1 MPTHLEGTIMSDL
14 EEALTAA
21 NVSALIQKRI
31 DPMLLE
37 YQRRYSPFV
46 RALPAKKWDSDQYYF
61 NTRTSRVPGGFVSD
75 GGARPVGQSVYV
87 QNNFKMA
94 HLQAVGSVTGFAQE
108 VTRSLIGDLQAREID
123 GAVQSLI
130 WDIENGLCWGNAAA
144 TANGPY
150 PQFDGLDSQVSQ
162 FSGSGST
169 AQNSIDNAGAALALS
184 SLDKLIDL
192 VETNAAAPIMGPEW
206 MFVMSTTANS
216 KLAQLLTNQ
225 QRFVEQMGAGTIG
238 RAEVA
243 AGLIVPTY
251 RDIPI
256 VKSSF
261 LGARGLS
268 MSTVTA
274 SAATLAGATLPAGT
288 YQYRV
293 SAVIARL
300 GEINVSAS
308 VAQAVTAGQAV
319 TLAFAVPAG
328 YEGAPPTL
336 YKVYRSAVGGAAGTE
351 TLLGYVD
358 ANVGLQGDGVTPI
371 VATSIIDNGINLV
384 PANGAT
390 VPATVPAAYVGTN
403 SGHLPRQAGYE
414 DLFLIS
420 RDEDNVVR
428 PWVRDVSPIQV
439 YPTTAQ
445 PDALPFAV
453 VSDTTLAVRG
463 PKYVSRLRNVV
474 SAL

>member
-1 MPTHLEGTIMSDL
+1 MSDL

-21 NVSALIQKRI
+21 NVSALVQKRI

-46 RALPAKKWDSDQYYF
+46 RALPAKKWDSTTYYF
-61 NTRTSRVPGGFVSD
+61 NTRTSRVPGGFVQD
-75 GGARPVGQSVYV
+75 GGARPVGQSVYA
-87 QNNFKMA
+87 QTKFDIKN
-94 HLQAVGSVTGFAQE
+94 LQAVGSVTGYAQE

-130 WDIENGLCWGNAAA
+130 WDIENGLCWGNSAA
-144 TANGPY
+144 TVSGPY
-150 PQFDGLDSQVSQ
+150 PQFDGLDVQVSQ
-162 FSGSGST
+162 FAAAGSV
-169 AQNSIDNAGAALALS
+169 AQNSIDAAGAAFALNR
-184 SLDKLIDL
+184 LDQLIDL
-192 VETNAAAPIMGPEW
+192 VETNAASPIMGTDW
-206 MFVMSTTANS
+206 MFVMSSTSNS
-216 KLAQLLTNQ
+216 KIAQLLTNQ
-225 QRFVEQMGAGTIG
+225 QRFVETMGAGTIG
-238 RAEVA
+238 RAEIA

-274 SAATLAGATLPAGT
+274 TAGGTGGTLAAAT
-288 YQYRV
+288 YFYKV

-300 GEINVSAS
+300 GEINVSAEVS
-308 VAQAVTAGQAV
+308 QAVTAGQNV
-319 TLAFAVPAG
+319 TLSFTPPTG
-328 YEGAPPTL
+328 YEGGTPAL
-336 YKVYRSAVGGAAGTE
+336 YKVYRSTTTGTE

-358 ANVGLQGDGVTPI
+358 ANVGLSGDGVTPI
-371 VATSIIDNGINLV
+371 VTTSIVDNGANLV
-384 PANGAT
+384 PQNGAT
-390 VPATVPAAYVGTN
+390 VPATTPAAYVGTN
-403 SGHLPRQAGYE
+403 TGHLPRVTGGE

-439 YPTTAQ
+439 YPTTSQ
-445 PDALPFAV
+445 PDSLPFAV

-463 PKYVSRLRNVV
+463 PKYVSRLRNFT
-474 SAL
+474 SSL